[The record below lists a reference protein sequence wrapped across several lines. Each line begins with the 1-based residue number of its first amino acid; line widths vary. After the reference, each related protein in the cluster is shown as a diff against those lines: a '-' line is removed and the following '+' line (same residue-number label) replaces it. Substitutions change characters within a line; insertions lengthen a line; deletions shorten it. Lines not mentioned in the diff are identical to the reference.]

1 MAHIFKKPTART
13 RLLLSFVAATAL
25 SGGVASATALVVR
38 SSGPSATSYKPGKAL
53 PDDAKVALR
62 PGDMLTVLAT
72 DSTRTFRG
80 PGTFA
85 LAGGGGANP
94 AALAGR
100 RGRFSALRT
109 AGSVPRRPS
118 LWHIDVTQNGRMCLA
133 DRNNVMLWRANA
145 TRAAMLTINRAGAK
159 QETQW
164 AAGQATLAWPS
175 GVPIVPGAEYQLSL
189 AGAAPTHMTFVTL
202 PTVPTDL
209 TSVASALI
217 EQKCDNQLELL
228 IQTVPEVNPGGS

>member
-1 MAHIFKKPTART
+1 MAHIFKKPTARAGF
-13 RLLLSFVAATAL
+13 LLSFVAATAL
-25 SGGVASATALVVR
+25 YGGVASATALVVR

-53 PDDAKVALR
+53 PDNAKVALR

-109 AGSVPRRPS
+109 AGIIPRSPT
-118 LWHIDVTQNGRMCLA
+118 LWHIDVAQNGRMCLA

-145 TRAAMLTINRAGAK
+145 TRAAMLTINQAGSK
-159 QETQW
+159 QNTQW

-189 AGAAPTHMTFVTL
+189 ADGAPTRMTFVTL
-202 PTVPTDL
+202 PNVPTDL
-209 TSVASALI
+209 TSVARALI

-228 IQTVPEVNPGGS
+228 IQTVPEADPSGS